1 LRNLSNICLQPF
13 SRKFAPCLAL
23 TLLSVANPRA
33 HALEDGATQVIAIKG
48 GVMPDLGVSL
58 FNTFSDPV
66 LNGSG
71 TVAFVGKAASSGGS
85 SGVYK
90 SSTTGLVSIAVSG
103 DAAGVIG
110 GTFTGFFSPL
120 ISESGL
126 VGFLGSNG
134 QTISPTLPGLLKTG
148 IYSGTGVTP
157 RTLTTIAATGQVLPN
172 LSSAI
177 NQFPGVAPGSMALT
191 DAGNFSFVATVA
203 DVDDLTTDPTG
214 AFAVPS
220 GGATTTIAATTTTAP
235 VGGQFTSFTGSVLQ
249 NNVGMTAFNGTSSGG
264 TAIYTKLGSSPA
276 VTVAATGQSA
286 PGIGGNFSGFA
297 GLALNDQGKVAFT
310 GTSDNAARAI
320 YTGSGGTLS
329 VLASTLVAA
338 PGLTGNFTTFG
349 DIVLSNTGLVA
360 FRGSATG
367 GQGIYIAPGGV
378 AQAVATTGQAAP
390 NIGGTF
396 SSLATPKLA
405 LNDLGIVGFI
415 GTNGA
420 GARGIYLGDSQ
431 ELITAAYMGQP
442 VAGSTITSLTFV
454 GGADRG
460 GSSQMNN
467 NGQIAYAAT
476 LANGNTSVLLFTP
489 KLHFRNAAGG
499 TWATRSNW
507 TIGILPASVHDVAID
522 PVGALTVTGPL
533 LPTTIRSLAVG
544 TGAGLAELAL
554 QSSGTITA
562 PGGVTIGTVG
572 KVRGNGRFVGNVTSN
587 GTIAPGLPAAG
598 GSITVTGNLTLQ
610 ATSQLALE
618 LGGLTRKSAYDCL
631 TVSGALTLGGNL
643 NVTLLNGFTPL
654 LGNAFDLFD
663 SASTSGTFA
672 ALNLPSLSGGLAWN
686 TSLIS
691 TTGVI
696 SVVSTGPVNATWN
709 LPGSGSWSNALASN
723 WNPAVP
729 NSSGAVATFGAFIT
743 APATVSVDTA
753 KTVGKVIF
761 NSANSYTVAGGV
773 ADVITLADGA
783 GTPEVSVTLGSH
795 SISAPVVLAQ
805 DASVSAAVG
814 TTLTISGGI
823 TGSGHI
829 LTKTGAG
836 TVNLDGPQSY
846 AALISTAGTTTVDGP
861 IGSGTS
867 SASVTGAGSILK
879 FGSVSQTLSSLTI
892 GAGSTV
898 TFTSGAASFGGGD
911 GKSFGGG
918 AVVPEPGSLGLLLT
932 GLLGLLGR
940 RRR

>member
-1 LRNLSNICLQPF
+1 
-13 SRKFAPCLAL
+13 
-23 TLLSVANPRA
+23 
-33 HALEDGATQVIAIKG
+33 
-48 GVMPDLGVSL
+48 
-58 FNTFSDPV
+58 
-66 LNGSG
+66 
-71 TVAFVGKAASSGGS
+71 
-85 SGVYK
+85 
-90 SSTTGLVSIAVSG
+90 
-103 DAAGVIG
+103 
-110 GTFTGFFSPL
+110 
-120 ISESGL
+120 
-126 VGFLGSNG
+126 
-134 QTISPTLPGLLKTG
+134 
-148 IYSGTGVTP
+148 
-157 RTLTTIAATGQVLPN
+157 
-172 LSSAI
+172 
-177 NQFPGVAPGSMALT
+177 MALT
-191 DAGNFSFVATVA
+191 DGGNFSFVATVSDA
-203 DVDDLTTDPTG
+203 NDNTTTDPTG
-214 AFAVPS
+214 VYAVPS
-220 GGATTTIAATTTTAP
+220 GGAPTTIATTTTTAP

-249 NNVGMTAFNGTSSGG
+249 NNVGMSAFNGTSG
-264 TAIYTKLGSSPA
+264 TVTPIDAIYTKLGSSPA

-286 PGIGGNFSGFA
+286 PGIGGSFSGFA

-320 YTGSGGTLS
+320 YTGAGGTLS
-329 VLASTLVAA
+329 VMASSLQAA
-338 PGLTGNFTTFG
+338 PGLTGNFTSFFDTL
-349 DIVLSNTGLVA
+349 LSNTGLVA
-360 FRGSATG
+360 FRGQASGG

-378 AQAVATTGQAAP
+378 AQAVATTGQTAP

-396 SSLATPKLA
+396 SAFSRVA
-405 LNDLGIVGFI
+405 LNDLGVVGFI
-415 GTNGA
+415 GTSTN
-420 GARGIYLGDSQ
+420 GARGIYLGDGQ
-431 ELITAAYMGQP
+431 DLGDGQKFITAAYVGQP
-442 VAGSTITSLTFV
+442 VSGSTISSVTFV

-476 LANGNTSVLLFTP
+476 LANGNTSVHLFTP
-489 KLHFRNAAGG
+489 KLRFRNAAGG

-562 PGGVTIGTVG
+562 SGGVTIGTVG

-654 LGNAFDLFD
+654 LGNTFDLFD

-672 ALNLPSLSGGLAWN
+672 ALNLPSLSGSLAWN

-783 GTPEVSVTLGSH
+783 GTPEVSVTLSSH